1 MWPLFAIV
9 RDDKGSAPRC
19 LPSVATRKCLTVGVN
34 CPPLPALTLSGP
46 LRTLVAF
53 MADVLGKVGVSRE
66 SAISSISVFLLVGRL
81 G

>member
-1 MWPLFAIV
+1 MSLIFG
-9 RDDKGSAPRC
+9 R
-19 LPSVATRKCLTVGVN
+19 
-34 CPPLPALTLSGP
+34 PLPALTLSGP

-53 MADVLGKVGVSRE
+53 MADALGKVGVTRE

>member
-1 MWPLFAIV
+1 
-9 RDDKGSAPRC
+9 
-19 LPSVATRKCLTVGVN
+19 LTVGAN
-34 CPPLPALTLSGP
+34 SQPLPALTPSGL

-53 MADVLGKVGVSRE
+53 MADVLGKVDVSLE

>member
-1 MWPLFAIV
+1 LIV
-9 RDDKGSAPRC
+9 GQ
-19 LPSVATRKCLTVGVN
+19 
-34 CPPLPALTLSGP
+34 PLPALTLSGP

-66 SAISSISVFLLVGRL
+66 STISSISVFLLVGRL